1 MPGGGGGG
9 GPRSLTGVARLF
21 LSTFPLF
28 QRLHHFQVL
37 VCVWEAAAAVNRAF
51 TANTALSFPFLFA
64 RLLTT
69 PAAAGASA
77 VVTAREWELDT
88 SIKCILSCGRL

>member
-28 QRLHHFQVL
+28 QSLHYFQVL
-37 VCVWEAAAAVNRAF
+37 VCLGSCCCVQCRAF
-51 TANTALSFPFLFA
+51 TANTALSFPFLFP
-64 RLLTT
+64 RLLKT
-69 PAAAGASA
+69 PAAA